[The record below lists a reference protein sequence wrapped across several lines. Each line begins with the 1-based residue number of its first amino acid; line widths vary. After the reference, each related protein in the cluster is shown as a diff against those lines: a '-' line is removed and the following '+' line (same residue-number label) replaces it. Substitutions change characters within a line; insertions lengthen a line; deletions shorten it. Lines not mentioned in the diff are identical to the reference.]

1 MPRSTRVYKKH
12 RFHGNQHTK
21 NNVQSN
27 LRTPRVDHSVTECVV
42 SASKRKLSEAVVHN
56 DSDSVNSSNSE
67 NSMPNDVNIIISV
80 DLLSSFVNKNTICK
94 YCKSSDSLYI
104 EENISG
110 RLGLCSQIVMKCKKC
125 DAANTSR
132 TSVCTRHKYY
142 DINVRLV
149 YGLRSIGKGKKCGEL
164 LCGMLNLPPPPTK
177 FSDYTE
183 FLERN
188 LREVSKGSM
197 MNAAMEA
204 KRANGGN
211 GDLTVAIDGTWQRRG
226 HLSHHGVVA
235 ATSLATGKVLDV
247 EVLSNHCRGC
257 STNIEGHKCVKNHDG
272 SSGAMEAEG
281 AKEIFQ
287 RSLGDRGVRYVK
299 YLGDGDSKAYKTV
312 CESKPYGDVAIEK
325 LECVGHMQKRMGR
338 RLRNLK
344 KEMKGKK
351 LSDGKSLG
359 GPGRLTEAEI
369 DKLQTYYGLA
379 IRRNTNSLNE
389 MTSAVWASFLHKAS
403 TDDRPQH
410 QLCPKGPDSWCGFQ
424 KAAASGEAYHHKH
437 SLPNAVLETIKPVYK
452 DLSDVNLLRK
462 CLHGQTQN
470 QNESFNNLIWE
481 RAPKT
486 VFVGHQT
493 IWIAVHDA
501 VITFNNGAARRLLV
515 LNEMGLKPGFN
526 TERALC
532 RIDNERVYHAQRAA
546 QSSTKE
552 ARTTRRNAEKQK
564 ESAREEADDYDPGM
578 H

>member
-1 MPRSTRVYKKH
+1 
-12 RFHGNQHTK
+12 
-21 NNVQSN
+21 
-27 LRTPRVDHSVTECVV
+27 
-42 SASKRKLSEAVVHN
+42 
-56 DSDSVNSSNSE
+56 
-67 NSMPNDVNIIISV
+67 
-80 DLLSSFVNKNTICK
+80 
-94 YCKSSDSLYI
+94 
-104 EENISG
+104 ENISG
-110 RLGLCSQIVMKCKKC
+110 RLGLCSQIVMKCKSVMLPTHQELQY
-125 DAANTSR
+125 ARGTNTMILMSDLYMV
-132 TSVCTRHKYY
+132 S
-142 DINVRLV
+142 
-149 YGLRSIGKGKKCGEL
+149 SIGKGKKCGEL

-287 RSLGDRGVRYVK
+287 RSLGDRM
-299 YLGDGDSKAYKTV
+299 S
-312 CESKPYGDVAIEK
+312 AIEK

-452 DLSDVNLLRK
+452 DLELPS
-462 CLHGQTQN
+462 H
-470 QNESFNNLIWE
+470 
-481 RAPKT
+481 P
-486 VFVGHQT
+486 
-493 IWIAVHDA
+493 
-501 VITFNNGAARRLLV
+501 RR
-515 LNEMGLKPGFN
+515 KPGPQ
-526 TERALC
+526 E
-532 RIDNERVYHAQRAA
+532 
-546 QSSTKE
+546 
-552 ARTTRRNAEKQK
+552 NAEKQK